1 MLSVSLLDSLS
12 AIAEGKTSGLCSAGP
27 ESWIVR
33 LLAMG
38 VDKVVLMGL
47 MTALDRTIAS
57 STSTSAEISN
67 AAALN
72 TLNGGDPTDTKSQVL
87 QKSAATAKRAICK

>member
-1 MLSVSLLDSLS
+1 
-12 AIAEGKTSGLCSAGP
+12 
-27 ESWIVR
+27 
-33 LLAMG
+33 MG

-47 MTALDRTIAS
+47 MTALDRTIA
-57 STSTSAEISN
+57 TSTSAEISN